1 MADLKDKLLD
11 AALAHVP
18 FDGWSEAS
26 FEAAVAESELEPALA
41 YPPRALPAR
50 GGGPCCGLPQAR

>member
-41 YPPRALPAR
+41 YGLCPRGAR
-50 GGGPCCGLPQAR
+50 GPCCGLPQAR